1 MNQKETFN
9 RADADYM
16 NPALSAAKRADLLL
30 AHMTLEEKT
39 AQIGSCWVY
48 QLTDGGRFFD
58 E

>member
-30 AHMTLEEKT
+30 AHMTLEEKR
-39 AQIGSCWVY
+39 ADWLVLGLPV
-48 QLTDGGRFFD
+48 DGRRPFFR
-58 E
+58 